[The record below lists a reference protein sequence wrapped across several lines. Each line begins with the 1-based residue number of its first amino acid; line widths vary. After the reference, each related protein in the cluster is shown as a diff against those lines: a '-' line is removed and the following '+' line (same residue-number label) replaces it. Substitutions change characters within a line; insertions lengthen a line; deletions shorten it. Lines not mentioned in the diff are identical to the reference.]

1 MGLRVSEI
9 LGLRWGDFDW
19 KKLEVRIQR
28 AVVLGV
34 SGQVKT
40 IKSKAPMPVD
50 QNLATV
56 LAQHARRSNV
66 VPVALNG
73 WVFANPSLGKPWRP
87 SHIQWKYIRPAGLA
101 ATGVDGIGWHNFRH
115 TFSTMLRELGTDV
128 KVQQVLLRHAD
139 VSTTLNVY
147 TQGSA
152 ALKREAVGKV
162 VNMVLP
168 RINTEGQPALPLLP
182 SIAQ

>member
-1 MGLRVSEI
+1 
-9 LGLRWGDFDW
+9 
-19 KKLEVRIQR
+19 
-28 AVVLGV
+28 
-34 SGQVKT
+34 VKT
-40 IKSKAPMPVD
+40 IKFKAPMPLD
-50 QNLATV
+50 RNLATV
-56 LAQHARRSNV
+56 FVQHARRSN
-66 VPVALNG
+66 ALPAPDR
-73 WVFANPSLGKPWRP
+73 WVFLDPSTAKPWRP

-101 ATGVDGIGWHNFRH
+101 ATDVDGIGWHNFRH